1 MRGVLVLNRVGS
13 VEWRRVIGKREV
25 GIVRL
30 GRERRFGRMARGC
43 DVVGVRISL
52 EAVSMWMNRKY
63 RRYIPRADKIE
74 GSEQE
79 ASNSWSGDCNTQ
91 RGQWW

>member
-30 GRERRFGRMARGC
+30 GRERRFGRIARGC
-43 DVVGVRISL
+43 DVVGVRMSL
-52 EAVSMWMNRKY
+52 
-63 RRYIPRADKIE
+63 
-74 GSEQE
+74 
-79 ASNSWSGDCNTQ
+79 
-91 RGQWW
+91 